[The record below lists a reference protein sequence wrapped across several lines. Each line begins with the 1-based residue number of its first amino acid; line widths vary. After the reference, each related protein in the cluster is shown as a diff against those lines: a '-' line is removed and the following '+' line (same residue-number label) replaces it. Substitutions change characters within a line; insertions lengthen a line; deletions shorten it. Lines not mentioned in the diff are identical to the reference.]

1 MRVAMTPAARAEA
14 AKIQIDIT
22 AIIPTG
28 VGGYIQFNDVVRA
41 SERQKEPHI
50 KITALAHEIA
60 RQHHISLREIPASAD
75 GRVTKTDV
83 LAVLYDRSRKR
94 EIPHSQ
100 MRRVIASRMAESMRD
115 VPQYTIFAECDAG
128 MLIENMRIYKEA
140 LALAD
145 EEKPTLTDL
154 LVYQVAH
161 AIRKNPLLNSSFLDD
176 RVIVHQQI
184 NIGIAVALE
193 EGLIVP
199 NIKRVDEK
207 SLLQITKERAT
218 FVQKARANRL
228 LPDEYT
234 GGTFTITNLG
244 QFPVMF
250 STPIINQPESAILGF
265 GTLTQKP
272 VVHDGCVEVGWTMGI
287 SLTCDHRHIDGVTA
301 ARFISDIQMLL
312 NQTITSEQMFNIA

>member
-1 MRVAMTPAARAEA
+1 MRVAMTPAARTEA
-14 AKIQIDIT
+14 AKRQVDLT

-28 VGGYIQFNDVVRA
+28 VGGYIQFGDVIRA
-41 SERQKEPHI
+41 SEQQKKPHTRV
-50 KITALAHEIA
+50 TALAREIA
-60 RQHHISLREIPASAD
+60 KQNHLSLREISASAD

-83 LAVLYDRSRKR
+83 LAMLHGRTNAR

-115 VPQYTIFAECDAG
+115 VPQYTIFAECDAD
-128 MLIENMRIYKEA
+128 MLIENMRKYKET
-140 LALAD
+140 LALAG
-145 EEKPTLTDL
+145 EGKPTLTDL
-154 LVYQVAH
+154 LVYQTAR
-161 AIRKNPLLNSSFLDD
+161 AIRKNSLLNSTFLED
-176 RVIVHQQI
+176 RVIVHPQI

-199 NIKRVDEK
+199 NIKRADEK
-207 SLLQITKERAT
+207 SLLQITRERTT

-228 LPDEYT
+228 LPDEYA

-265 GTLTQKP
+265 GSLTQKP
-272 VVHDGCVEVGWTMGI
+272 VVRDGCVAIGWTMGI

-312 NQTITSEQMFNIA
+312 NQTISGEQMFKMD